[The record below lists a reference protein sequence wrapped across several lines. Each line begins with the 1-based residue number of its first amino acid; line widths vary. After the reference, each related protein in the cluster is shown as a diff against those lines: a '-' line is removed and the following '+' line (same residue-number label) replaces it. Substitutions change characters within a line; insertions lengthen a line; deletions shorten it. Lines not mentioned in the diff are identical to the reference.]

1 MAKATVKTK
10 SGMSISIE
18 GTQEEVKDILLLI
31 KDREEPAAKKTRAAV
46 ISKIKTNQT
55 KFSATDAILRLKEE
69 EGFFNKHRTLLDIKR
84 ALEERGLHYPIT
96 TLSGIMLNQVRKRN
110 FKRLKENK
118 NWVYVKE
125 GKS

>member
-1 MAKATVKTK
+1 MTKAIVKTK

-18 GTQEEVKDILLLI
+18 GTQEEVKDILSLVRE
-31 KDREEPAAKKTRAAV
+31 REEPTTKKARTASS
-46 ISKIKTNQT
+46 SKIKTSQT

-69 EGFFNKHRTLLDIKR
+69 EAFFNKHRTLLDIKR

-96 TLSGIMLNQVRKRN
+96 TLSGTMLNQVRKRN
-110 FKRLKENK
+110 FKRFKENK